1 MNRSMRPVLLMLVL
15 LPLFAGCAVESA
27 DDADAEPPTD
37 DPRVEAVRSA
47 LEQYYADFSARD
59 WDAFAAHFHEGATM
73 STVWMPAPEATPAL
87 QISTI
92 PEFVEQAPEGPGS
105 QPIFEERMTDVDI
118 RVSGDLATAWAR
130 YDARFGSPDDLVE
143 WTGIDA
149 FTLIRHAGQW
159 RIVSL
164 AYVSDE

>member
-1 MNRSMRPVLLMLVL
+1 MRRLPIHLVL
-15 LPLFAGCAVESA
+15 LALVTACS
-27 DDADAEPPTD
+27 PTPD
-37 DPRVEAVRSA
+37 GPSDTSGELGPEEQVVRAA

-59 WDAFAAHFHEGATM
+59 WDAFASHFHEGATM

-92 PEFVEQAPEGPGS
+92 PEFVEQAPDGPGS

-118 RVSGDLATAWAR
+118 RVSGDLATAWSR
-130 YDARFGSPDDLVE
+130 YDARFGSPDELME
-143 WTGIDA
+143 WSGIDA
-149 FTLIRHAGQW
+149 FTLIRHAGRW